1 MIKVGITGGIGSGKS
16 TVARIFTVLGIPV
29 YYADEVAKRLMN
41 EHPLIREQLIQH
53 FGEDTYSG
61 NQLNRSY
68 LAKQVFNN
76 EEKLGLLNSIVH
88 PITIAEGE
96 MWMQN
101 QTTPYAIKEAAL
113 FFESGSYSDLDYMIG
128 VSAPR
133 HLRMKR
139 VMDRDGIT
147 REDVQRRM
155 HNQIS
160 DEIKMKL
167 CDFVIVN
174 DEQKLI
180 VPKVLLLH
188 EKFLHM
194 QSPVGLTTV

>member
-1 MIKVGITGGIGSGKS
+1 
-16 TVARIFTVLGIPV
+16 
-29 YYADEVAKRLMN
+29 
-41 EHPLIREQLIQH
+41 
-53 FGEDTYSG
+53 
-61 NQLNRSY
+61 
-68 LAKQVFNN
+68 
-76 EEKLGLLNSIVH
+76 
-88 PITIAEGE
+88 
-96 MWMQN
+96 MQN

-128 VSAPR
+128 VSAPM

-155 HNQIS
+155 QNQIS

-180 VPKVLLLH
+180 VPQVLLLH
-188 EKFLHM
+188 EKFLQM